1 MTSIYDYK
9 ANITVTTT
17 PHGDKVVTMNDAIFT
32 SIKNCL
38 YDAAQLAKQEK
49 LDATAEDI
57 MKLWSAFDD

>member
-9 ANITVTTT
+9 ANIKVITT
-17 PHGDKVVTMNDAIFT
+17 PNGDKAVTMNEEIFI

-49 LDATAEDI
+49 LEATAEDI
-57 MKLWSAFDD
+57 MKLWKAFDD